1 MTAVTA
7 SFSKLEV
14 PIISLSSLLSGTTRM
29 SSLVLEQESAP
40 QAKIAIRKEGTDN
53 TLFID
58 IPNICLNT
66 HRFDKAGKETAG
78 SAKL

>member
-7 SFSKLEV
+7 SLSRLEV
-14 PIISLSSLLSGTTRM
+14 PIISLSSLLSGMTRM
-29 SSLVLEQESAP
+29 SSSVLEQESAP
-40 QAKIAIRKEGTDN
+40 KARIAIKKEGTDN

-66 HRFDKAGKETAG
+66 PIR
-78 SAKL
+78 